1 MNENE
6 QGEVEVTEDVVEE
19 TETTEHTE
27 NEKDSV
33 EEVTE
38 KPKETPQQKK
48 ARLERELKQINKKL
62 GVETEPKKKLETKTE
77 GLSDAVLDFFELKGY
92 NDEEVEIFEN
102 IMKRTG
108 MTHREVVKDDYATAK
123 IEKMRQERAVKEA
136 TPSGT
141 RRSSNSSNDEDYW
154 LAKYEQTGELPK
166 DFELRSK
173 VINRYVDKSN
183 PNKPSWH

>member
-1 MNENE
+1 MDKNEE
-6 QGEVEVTEDVVEE
+6 AIQEIADVQ
-19 TETTEHTE
+19 
-27 NEKDSV
+27 
-33 EEVTE
+33 EEVDTLEEATE
-38 KPKETPQQKK
+38 EEQETIDWKAKYDEVQ
-48 ARLERELKQINKKL
+48 ARLKRAEKKL
-62 GVETEPKKKLETKTE
+62 DKQKVEKKDEKLETKTD

-92 NDEEVEIFEN
+92 NDEEVEIFQN

-141 RRSSNSSNDEDYW
+141 RRSSNPSNDEDYW

-173 VINRYVDKSN
+173 VINRFVDKSN

>member
-1 MNENE
+1 MDKNEE
-6 QGEVEVTEDVVEE
+6 AVQEELAEVQEEVETLEEASEEEQDTTDWKAKYEE
-19 TETTEHTE
+19 T
-27 NEKDSV
+27 
-33 EEVTE
+33 
-38 KPKETPQQKK
+38 Q
-48 ARLERELKQINKKL
+48 ARLKRAEKKL
-62 GVETEPKKKLETKTE
+62 DKQKVERKEEKLEKTE

-92 NDEEVEIFEN
+92 NDEEVEVFEN

-108 MTHREVVKDDYATAK
+108 MSHREVVKDDYAASK

-173 VINRYVDKSN
+173 VINRFVDKSN
-183 PNKPSWH
+183 PNKPSWHS